1 MTEGLLSDDIKNQVK
16 EVFNQLKDPVQVL
29 FFGRKEDCEYCAD
42 TLQLVQEVLALSYKL
57 GLSEYDIEDDAAL
70 ARQYKVDKTPGLVFA
85 GKDGDQ
91 LVDYGVRMAGIPS
104 GHEFTSLIHDL
115 LLVSGRDSG
124 LSENTR
130 QVLSRLTKPVHMQ
143 VFVTP
148 T

>member
-16 EVFNQLKDPVQVL
+16 EVFDQLKDPVQVL

-42 TLQLVQEVLALSYKL
+42 TLRLVQEVLALSDKL
-57 GLSEYDIEDDAAL
+57 GLSVYDIEDDAAL

>member
-42 TLQLVQEVLALSYKL
+42 TLQLVQEVLALSDKL